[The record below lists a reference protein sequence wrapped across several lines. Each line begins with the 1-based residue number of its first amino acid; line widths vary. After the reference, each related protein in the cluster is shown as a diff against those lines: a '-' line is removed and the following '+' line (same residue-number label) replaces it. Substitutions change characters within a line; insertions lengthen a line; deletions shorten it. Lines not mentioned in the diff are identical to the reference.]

1 VVPLWL
7 ADDGSHFL
15 LLVLFCTICLPIN
28 CHNLFQHS
36 LTLSVSQL
44 LNHHVPLSR
53 THDGT
58 GSSIARRDR
67 WTLQRGPPRER
78 DSALDDVWGRQ
89 RVVAAAEVAEVGEA
103 EAAVAAAAQLEEE
116 DPEQQNNRILQT
128 MQRHVTQHR
137 MKPAFYKALF
147 LNPLYAY
154 SMSLLKLF
162 YNPEDPKKAAQQ
174 YCQHWEFK
182 LKFFGL
188 EQLPKPLTA
197 KQSLQSQDK
206 ACLYSGCMQLFRDDH
221 GRIVLC
227 LLPSLL
233 SKQQANGNSKQD
245 DCKHLVRSLFYVW
258 YGSSCRHFKTVLRRD
273 CHPMIP

>member
-1 VVPLWL
+1 MFRFRERMMEQEAPLQEET
-7 ADDGSHFL
+7 DG
-15 LLVLFCTICLPIN
+15 LFFASTQRSN
-28 CHNLFQHS
+28 FE
-36 LTLSVSQL
+36 
-44 LNHHVPLSR
+44 
-53 THDGT
+53 
-58 GSSIARRDR
+58 
-67 WTLQRGPPRER
+67 LQRVPPRER

-89 RVVAAAEVAEVGEA
+89 RVVAAAEGAEVAA
-103 EAAVAAAAQLEEE
+103 EAAAAQLEEE
-116 DPEQQNNRILQT
+116 DSEQQNNRILQT

-233 SKQQANGNSKQD
+233 SKQQANGNSQQD
-245 DCKHLVRSLFYVW
+245 DCKHLVRSLFYLW
-258 YGSSCRHFKTVLRRD
+258 CGSSCCHFKTVLTRD
-273 CHPMIP
+273 CHPMIL